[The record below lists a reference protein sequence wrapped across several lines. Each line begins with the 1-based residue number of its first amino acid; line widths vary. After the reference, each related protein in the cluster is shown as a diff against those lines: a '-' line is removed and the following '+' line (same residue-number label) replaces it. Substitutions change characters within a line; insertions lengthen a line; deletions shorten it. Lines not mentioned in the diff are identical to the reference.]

1 MRANEVL
8 QGFSNLSVNSIRLVL
23 RQPSKLRHYLSHCMK
38 KYEELAGT
46 GLPCGNPPAPA
57 SDRTFTLPTSDS
69 GGGMSFQ
76 ELVILARTTRAMNPK
91 TIFEVGTY
99 NGLSTAVF
107 LLNASSDARIF
118 TLDLPL
124 DAGDTQGSLPA
135 DKSLIATRS
144 LASVPQALGLHGYHQ
159 LLCDSMAFD
168 PSPYLGSVDLGLID
182 GAHDLLHVHND
193 TVKMVRMMSEN
204 GVIFW
209 HDYGGRVLLGPLT
222 SYLESLGKQ
231 CPLYR
236 IPDTNFA
243 WATAQPLKKLL
254 L

>member
-124 DAGDTQGSLPA
+124 DAGGTQGSLPA
-135 DKSLIATRS
+135 DKSLIATRP

-243 WATAQPLKKLL
+243 WALAQPLKKVVL
-254 L
+254 

>member
-8 QGFSNLSVNSIRLVL
+8 QGLSNLSVNAVSLVL
-23 RQPSKLRHYLSHCMK
+23 RRPSQLRNYLSHCMK
-38 KYEELAGT
+38 KYDELAGT
-46 GLPCGNPPAPA
+46 GLECRNPPAPA
-57 SDRTFTLPTSDS
+57 DGRTVTIPASDA

-76 ELVILARTTRAMNPK
+76 ELVILARATRAMNPK
-91 TIFEVGTY
+91 TIFEFGTY

-107 LLNASSDARIF
+107 LLNAGSDTRVF

-124 DAGDTQGSLPA
+124 DAEGAAGSLTA
-135 DKSLIATRS
+135 DKGLIATRS
-144 LASVPQALGLHGYHQ
+144 LAAVPQALGLRGYHQ

-168 PSPYLGSVDLGLID
+168 PSPYVDSVDLGLVD
-182 GAHDLLHVHND
+182 GAHDLVHVQND
-193 TVKMVRMMSEN
+193 TVKMARMMSEN

-209 HDYGGRVLLGPLT
+209 HDYGGRGMLGPLT
-222 SYLESLGKQ
+222 SYLEGLGKK

-243 WATAQPLKKLL
+243 WAPAQPLKKLVT
-254 L
+254 